1 MRRRRRHGGR
11 MQQKPTKPQV
21 DERPRIVD
29 LIAEGLSLAL
39 MRPWLLLMPILLD
52 IVLWI
57 GVRIEPAALMNSM
70 INLIDDANID
80 DADEVISTLQDL
92 STANMTQLGA
102 LFVPSMLLGT
112 GGDDVYQWIDP
123 RVWSPGS
130 GAIVLVA
137 IGLVVVGALMS
148 MIYIVPIANAVIGR
162 KLSLGDNTGLILR
175 AWARMLLFIGLCIG
189 AMMIVVVPTA
199 IVSAIFPPLLAIFSS
214 LMLIAGIAALLLL
227 YFVFDAIVIADVGPI
242 KAIKL
247 SVEVVRRNLRPVIG
261 LVLATLL
268 LTTGIPEI
276 ATSLLDSLPGLIVA
290 VLLQALIATGA
301 AAASMLFFVDRLRQ
315 LQPELLKIP
324 QSAPAFELSR

>member
-1 MRRRRRHGGR
+1 
-11 MQQKPTKPQV
+11 
-21 DERPRIVD
+21 
-29 LIAEGLSLAL
+29 
-39 MRPWLLLMPILLD
+39 
-52 IVLWI
+52 
-57 GVRIEPAALMNSM
+57 
-70 INLIDDANID
+70 
-80 DADEVISTLQDL
+80 
-92 STANMTQLGA
+92 
-102 LFVPSMLLGT
+102 
-112 GGDDVYQWIDP
+112 
-123 RVWSPGS
+123 
-130 GAIVLVA
+130 
-137 IGLVVVGALMS
+137 
-148 MIYIVPIANAVIGR
+148 
-162 KLSLGDNTGLILR
+162 
-175 AWARMLLFIGLCIG
+175 MLLFIGLCIG